1 MNLRGKSVFLILENQ
16 YNIKNMAKE
25 LNNVYNEGG

>member
-1 MNLRGKSVFLILENQ
+1 MNLRGKSMFLILENE

>member
-1 MNLRGKSVFLILENQ
+1 MNLRGKSMFLILENEH
-16 YNIKNMAKE
+16 NIKNMAKE